1 MKLKHVCGRM
11 GVYRVS
17 GKAETDLAKMYEY
30 GIETFGLEQAQAY
43 LLGMHAL
50 FQVLANNTYLGRD
63 ASEFILSLKR
73 FSYKSHTIF
82 YIPTDIDIL
91 IVRVLNQSM
100 DYENNL

>member
-1 MKLKHVCGRM
+1 M
-11 GVYRVS
+11 GVYKVS

-30 GIETFGLEQAQAY
+30 GIETFGLGDAQTY
-43 LLGMHAL
+43 LLGMHTL
-50 FQVLANNTYLGRD
+50 FQVLADNANLGRD
-63 ASEFILSLKR
+63 ASEFTFSLKR

-82 YIPTDIDIL
+82 YIATDIDIL